1 LNEQT
6 PFPPVKP
13 KKPLLINGFFIFS
26 FATELSAH
34 MGTHFYSW
42 GALVL
47 HSNLGFCHFGLYHA
61 TKSIFLPSF
70 LADFL
75 GFLPLVSSASS
86 TSFVGW
92 LETCP
97 TPILRGFDNESIFL
111 MDPWVLFKGRLML
124 TPVIFI
130 ANP

>member
-1 LNEQT
+1 VLDIGGACKSLNEFILLIQKDLIELNGVLWMWMRRT

-75 GFLPLVSSASS
+75 GSLPLVSSDSS

-92 LETCP
+92 LET
-97 TPILRGFDNESIFL
+97 
-111 MDPWVLFKGRLML
+111 
-124 TPVIFI
+124 
-130 ANP
+130 